1 MLNTRGNNEPTND
14 KSFLKSNNVKI
25 PLQKMYFENNKKPIP
40 GRGSVAC
47 FVHNLSFILY
57 K

>member
-25 PLQKMYFENNKKPIP
+25 PLQKMYFENNKKTHSRSGFCGMFRTQP
-40 GRGSVAC
+40 
-47 FVHNLSFILY
+47 
-57 K
+57 